1 MATKKKAEV
10 KAVEPE
16 ITEVVESDLDCD
28 VDLPVSDE
36 VEIDD
41 GDLEDEE
48 FYEETTDEDE
58 EVTEDD

>member
-16 ITEVVESDLDCD
+16 VVEEVVADEDCD
-28 VDLPVSDE
+28 IDLPVSDE
-36 VEIDD
+36 VEIDE
-41 GDLEDEE
+41 GDLEDED
-48 FYEETTDEDE
+48 FYEETTEDDE

>member
-1 MATKKKAEV
+1 MVTKKKAEV

>member
-1 MATKKKAEV
+1 MATKTPVENEELEVTAIAED
-10 KAVEPE
+10 
-16 ITEVVESDLDCD
+16 TEDAE

-48 FYEETTDEDE
+48 FFEETTEDDE
-58 EVTEDD
+58 EVTEED